1 MMVRLIGAAL
11 VAAGGGW
18 MGIQAAAGLRRRA
31 RALRQMAAGLALL
44 EGELELDAPP
54 LPQLMARGAGLGQG
68 PAKELFQSCVQG
80 LDHLDLEGFAPL
92 WRRLAGGLDELGSEG
107 QAVLAPLGDALGRY
121 DLQRQQDALGAV
133 RRRLEELAGAQEADS
148 RRQGRVYQVLG
159 LSGGA
164 FLVTLLL

>member
-31 RALRQMAAGLALL
+31 RALRQMAGLALL

-54 LPQLMARGAGLGQG
+54 LPQLMTRGAGLGQG
-68 PAKELFQSCVQG
+68 PAKELFQGCVQG
-80 LDHLDLEGFAPL
+80 LDHLDQEGFAPL
-92 WRRLAGGLDELGSEG
+92 WRRLAGGLDELGPEG

-121 DLQRQQDALGAV
+121 DIQRQQEALAAV

-148 RRQGRVYQVLG
+148 RRQGRVYQALG

-164 FLVTLLL
+164 FLVILLL

>member
-1 MMVRLIGAAL
+1 M
-11 VAAGGGW
+11 
-18 MGIQAAAGLRRRA
+18 
-31 RALRQMAAGLALL
+31 
-44 EGELELDAPP
+44 
-54 LPQLMARGAGLGQG
+54 
-68 PAKELFQSCVQG
+68 
-80 LDHLDLEGFAPL
+80 

-164 FLVTLLL
+164 FLVILLL

>member
-133 RRRLEELAGAQEADS
+133 RSEEHTSELQS
-148 RRQGRVYQVLG
+148 QR
-159 LSGGA
+159 
-164 FLVTLLL
+164 